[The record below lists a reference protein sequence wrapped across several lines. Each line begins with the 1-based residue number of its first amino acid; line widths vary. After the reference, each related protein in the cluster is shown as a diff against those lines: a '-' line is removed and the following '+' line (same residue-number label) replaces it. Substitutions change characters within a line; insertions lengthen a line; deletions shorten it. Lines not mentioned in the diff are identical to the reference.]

1 MSTEPRN
8 DAGRDTRC
16 RLCLKQIEIAQTA
29 GIDLLENQDIN
40 RLLLDVYRVE
50 VLQTDEGPTMICVPC
65 YVQLVHHYK
74 LRIRCLSLRKNFRL
88 NQSVLLAQI
97 NAFRAIAGEAR
108 IASIDEHAESAPQCS
123 NGTAVQERG
132 TQTDVIN
139 QPSPAKSSAPEPTTV
154 LAGEPTSG
162 GGGSN
167 DEPNAEQAVEKESA
181 TIVID
186 DESREG
192 SVVTVQSEAMA
203 DLMNAAE
210 NQATL
215 EAQLATEDSV
225 PTVGSVSMAESG
237 SAPAVESAPAAESE
251 PTDEVFT
258 AAEVESAPYAATPPK
273 EGSAQRMRIQQL
285 IPVLVDCLKVP
296 HYLEAL
302 WPIKATI
309 DRDEPAP
316 LVYMCRTC
324 NKTFKSKD
332 SLEHHQKRADCV
344 PTCRYCKTVW
354 SAEHN
359 CTFIKKYSYLMPHI
373 LGNDKYCTKYED
385 PGTAVLLQPAGD
397 GASGSTNGTETPP
410 KGSPTVN
417 GPSVPVNGTGSKK
430 TKRDKNGK
438 KIRTPSTSDRRSNTP
453 SLKSAPK
460 RRDSRNRKLSNG
472 SLEAAKPER
481 EKRDDQAQTS
491 ICLSS
496 SDEDEL
502 AISFARRA
510 SGHSIKRRRISSRE
524 D

>member
-1 MSTEPRN
+1 MSTEASETAPRN

-108 IASIDEHAESAPQCS
+108 IASIDELAESAPPCI

-132 TQTDVIN
+132 TQTDVVS
-139 QPSPAKSSAPEPTTV
+139 QPSPAKSSAPEPTSA
-154 LAGEPTSG
+154 LAGEPTTSG

-167 DEPNAEQAVEKESA
+167 DEPNAEPAVEKESA

-192 SVVTVQSEAMA
+192 SVVTVQSEVMA

-210 NQATL
+210 NQATM

-225 PTVGSVSMAESG
+225 PTVGSVSRAESG
-237 SAPAVESAPAAESE
+237 SAPATTVAPAVESALAAASE
-251 PTDEVFT
+251 PTDEVGT
-258 AAEVESAPYAATPPK
+258 AAEV
-273 EGSAQRMRIQQL
+273 QRMRIQQL

-302 WPIKATI
+302 WPVKATI

-332 SLEHHQKRADCV
+332 SLEHHQQRADCV
-344 PTCRYCKTVW
+344 PTCRYCKTVS

-359 CTFIKKYSYLMPHI
+359 CTFLKKYSYLMPHI
-373 LGNDKYCTKYED
+373 LGNDRYCTKYED
-385 PGTAVLLQPAGD
+385 AGTAVLLQPAGD

-417 GPSVPVNGTGSKK
+417 GPSVVNGTGSKK
-430 TKRDKNGK
+430 TKRDKSGK
-438 KIRTPSTSDRRSNTP
+438 KARTPSSSDRRSHTP

-481 EKRDDQAQTS
+481 EKSGDQAQTS

-496 SDEDEL
+496 SEEDEL
-502 AISFARRA
+502 AISFAGRA
-510 SGHSIKRRRISSRE
+510 SGPSSKRRRITSRE

>member
-1 MSTEPRN
+1 MSTEALETAARN

-108 IASIDEHAESAPQCS
+108 IASINELAESAPQCS

-132 TQTDVIN
+132 TQTDVVSL
-139 QPSPAKSSAPEPTTV
+139 PSPAKSSAPEPNTALV
-154 LAGEPTSG
+154 GMP
-162 GGGSN
+162 N
-167 DEPNAEQAVEKESA
+167 RPEPNAEPAVEKQSA

-192 SVVTVQSEAMA
+192 SVVTVQSEVMA

-210 NQATL
+210 NQATV

-225 PTVGSVSMAESG
+225 PTVRSVLTAESG
-237 SAPAVESAPAAESE
+237 SATAVESAPAAESE
-251 PTDEVFT
+251 PTDEVVT
-258 AAEVESAPYAATPPK
+258 AAEVESVPHAATPPK

-302 WPIKATI
+302 WPVKATI

-385 PGTAVLLQPAGD
+385 TGTALLLQPAGD

-417 GPSVPVNGTGSKK
+417 GPSVVNGGAGSKK

-438 KIRTPSTSDRRSNTP
+438 KIRTPSTSDRRSHTP
-453 SLKSAPK
+453 SLKSAAK

-481 EKRDDQAQTS
+481 EKSGDQAQTS